1 VEHKVT
7 GARGW
12 EDSGLE
18 PAGASRPRRGPGG
31 SDGSGAVGRR
41 R

>member
-1 VEHKVT
+1 LDLLLADLFAGRFPTRFVEHKVT

-18 PAGASRPRRGPGG
+18 P
-31 SDGSGAVGRR
+31 RR